1 MEGFESII
9 QVNWLQMF
17 SQDELQILISGFKGF
32 DVADLRNN
40 CHLKGFSPNDLTIQY
55 LWVILETFTPE
66 EQQLFLFFST
76 SCSRPPLLVKMNKKL
91 IKSWSVNA

>member
-17 SQDELQILISGFKGF
+17 SQDELQILISGSKGF

-40 CHLKGFSPNDLTIQY
+40 CDLKGFSPNDLTIQF

-66 EQQLFLFFST
+66 EQQLFLFFAT
-76 SCSRPPLLVKMNKKL
+76 SCSRPPLLVK
-91 IKSWSVNA
+91 